1 MSKDRTEVKEGTFS
15 KTALMNKRAILC
27 YVIVCAVLFF
37 AYMLE
42 LVKGNRTVGYIIIF
56 MVILLAPL
64 IFSIIYYRAN
74 RSGKLVKRAIT
85 VGFGALYA
93 YVLLTSTSVLS
104 FVYAVP
110 MFIAI
115 TVFSDA
121 TYTLRVGVGATI
133 INMVFIVMSIMSGA
147 NSAENIV
154 NYEIQM
160 AALILMNL
168 FSYFS
173 SKTLRTISDY
183 EIGLVEKEQKKQNE
197 MLEKIV
203 TATTGMCTMIE
214 NIDMESKTMASQGKE
229 SRVAINEIVS
239 GTNELAGTIQNQLR
253 MTENISQLTD
263 ATVQLVSEI
272 QDKFS
277 DTKKN
282 TLHGAENMKALGEA
296 SVISKEACA
305 TVHETMGSLS
315 EKIEKMNSILGLIK
329 SVTRQTTLLSLN
341 ASIEAAQAGENGKGF
356 AVVAEEIKKL
366 AEETAVA
373 TSKIGA
379 IFVELEEQTEV
390 VEQSISS
397 LIDAN
402 KQQEVLM
409 KETASTF
416 KTIQYDIDWA
426 NNSIGTQAEHV
437 NMVSNSNGEINE
449 AIGNLSAFSEELF
462 ANAENTKEL
471 TEKTITGTEAIS
483 DLLDRVMID
492 VQSLQTFVH

>member
-74 RSGKLVKRAIT
+74 RSGKLVKRAIA

-253 MTENISQLTD
+253 MTENIS
-263 ATVQLVSEI
+263 
-272 QDKFS
+272 
-277 DTKKN
+277 
-282 TLHGAENMKALGEA
+282 
-296 SVISKEACA
+296 
-305 TVHETMGSLS
+305 
-315 EKIEKMNSILGLIK
+315 
-329 SVTRQTTLLSLN
+329 
-341 ASIEAAQAGENGKGF
+341 
-356 AVVAEEIKKL
+356 
-366 AEETAVA
+366 
-373 TSKIGA
+373 
-379 IFVELEEQTEV
+379 
-390 VEQSISS
+390 
-397 LIDAN
+397 
-402 KQQEVLM
+402 
-409 KETASTF
+409 
-416 KTIQYDIDWA
+416 
-426 NNSIGTQAEHV
+426 
-437 NMVSNSNGEINE
+437 
-449 AIGNLSAFSEELF
+449 
-462 ANAENTKEL
+462 
-471 TEKTITGTEAIS
+471 
-483 DLLDRVMID
+483 
-492 VQSLQTFVH
+492 